1 MINVRTDLA
10 LEAREIYKESHKDE
24 RDIDGIEVLEETDK
38 DIKVTT
44 VKVKNDDGAKKLGKP
59 KGNYVT
65 IDIPQFTAYD
75 GETMDRVSEVVA
87 EVLSRMIEIDVEKTI
102 LVVGLGNWQVTPDAL
117 GPKVT
122 QGIMVTRHL
131 KTVMPEAIDN
141 SVRPVCSISPG
152 VLGVTGVETVEIIKG
167 VVERVKPDLVI
178 CIDALA
184 ARDSKRVNSTIQIGD
199 TGISPGAGV
208 GNNRKRINEENL
220 GLVKSLNKAL
230 KLCNGDFI
238 ARMDADDFS
247 DSKRFEEQ
255 IKFLNENPDISLC
268 ATGVTIM
275 NEDGCD
281 LYKAKIYGTTPKK
294 AEKSLIYRNVFPHGS
309 WMFRRE
315 ILDKIY
321 GYREIPQAEDYELL
335 FRMLDMGEK
344 IAVLPKYLFKYRLR
358 TNGISFKSLYNQKKM
373 MIEIKNKY
381 IQCKND
387 KKEFIFNLQ
396 KDINTS
402 EEEIEKYLK
411 YQNIYT
417 ESISQIRTKKRF
429 IEFKNI
435 IKVFIKCSYKRE
447 ELKSIIA
454 LKLINK

>member
-167 VVERVKPDLVI
+167 VVERVKPDMVI

-184 ARDSKRVNSTIQIGD
+184 ARRVERVNNTIQIGD

-208 GNNRKRINEENL
+208 GNNRKQINEENL
-220 GLVKSLNKAL
+220 GVKVIAIGVPTVVDAVTIANDTIDLVVDSLIHNSKSGNEFYEMLKNLDKNEKGALIREVLSSKAL
-230 KLCNGDFI
+230 GEMIVTPK
-238 ARMDADDFS
+238 
-247 DSKRFEEQ
+247 
-255 IKFLNENPDISLC
+255 DIDKVIESL
-268 ATGVTIM
+268 
-275 NEDGCD
+275 
-281 LYKAKIYGTTPKK
+281 AKIIANG
-294 AEKSLIYRNVFPHGS
+294 IN
-309 WMFRRE
+309 
-315 ILDKIY
+315 
-321 GYREIPQAEDYELL
+321 
-335 FRMLDMGEK
+335 
-344 IAVLPKYLFKYRLR
+344 IAVQP
-358 TNGISFKSLYNQKKM
+358 NM
-373 MIEIKNKY
+373 DME
-381 IQCKND
+381 
-387 KKEFIFNLQ
+387 
-396 KDINTS
+396 DIN
-402 EEEIEKYLK
+402 KFM
-411 YQNIYT
+411 N
-417 ESISQIRTKKRF
+417 
-429 IEFKNI
+429 
-435 IKVFIKCSYKRE
+435 
-447 ELKSIIA
+447 
-454 LKLINK
+454 